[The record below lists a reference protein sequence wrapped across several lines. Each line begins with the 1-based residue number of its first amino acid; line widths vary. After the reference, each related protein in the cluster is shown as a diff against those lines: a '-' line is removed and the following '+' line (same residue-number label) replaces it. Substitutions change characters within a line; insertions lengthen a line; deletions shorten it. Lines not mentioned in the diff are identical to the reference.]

1 MLDSLVRAAKS
12 RGVERL
18 VGEYI
23 PTAKNKM
30 VKRFY
35 PDTLGFRLV
44 YEDEDGLAKYDL
56 DITEYTDKNK
66 YIAVGKEDQYD

>member
-1 MLDSLVRAAKS
+1 M
-12 RGVERL
+12 
-18 VGEYI
+18 GEYI

-44 YEDEDGLAKYDL
+44 YEDDDGLAKYDL
-56 DITEYTDKNK
+56 DITNYENKNK
-66 YIAVGKEDQYD
+66 YIAI